1 MCRGIMNTEQIQK
14 NQKIYTQKHNALRGL
29 PDRIGTGNISLHACG
44 SFQDFEIFEHP
55 DKGLKLPYHFLRYG
69 RVWTEKGRYEDTE
82 SDSGADCQKNYVP
95 YGRADETSEIPRKPF
110 YLQLS
115 VLWCGT
121 YRLGA
126 AV

>member
-55 DKGLKLPYHFLRYG
+55 DKGLKLPYHFCATDVSG
-69 RVWTEKGRYEDTE
+69 RKKADTRILDPIPE
-82 SDSGADCQKNYVP
+82 QTARKTMYHMGELMRLPRFPENRFICNY
-95 YGRADETSEIPRKPF
+95 PF
-110 YLQLS
+110 YG
-115 VLWCGT
+115 VEPID
-121 YRLGA
+121 
-126 AV
+126 